1 MADRGKEYAFA
12 RNGYEFTDG
21 EIVYPHQGLTIRE
34 YFAGIALQGLLVDR
48 NPMTKSETI
57 ADHAVIYADA
67 LIKRLEK

>member
-1 MADRGKEYAFA
+1 MADRGKQYAFA

-21 EIVYPHQGLTIRE
+21 EIVTPHQGLTIRE

-48 NPMTKSETI
+48 NSFTKPETVADI
-57 ADHAVIYADA
+57 AVDFADA